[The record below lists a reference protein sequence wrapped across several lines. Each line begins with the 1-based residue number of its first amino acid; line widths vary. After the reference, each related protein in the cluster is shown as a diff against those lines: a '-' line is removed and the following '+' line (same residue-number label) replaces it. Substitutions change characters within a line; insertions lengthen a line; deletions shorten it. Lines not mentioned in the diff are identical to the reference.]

1 MNRAHKILSVLL
13 LGSYGLGIQLLDA
26 QTVSGRITD
35 RESSPVTGAAVVLQ
49 TPDSIFVSAAVSDA
63 DGRFTLSA
71 QPEQYRLIVQHLLY
85 RSRTVNGTGK
95 DVGTIVLQPADHTI
109 GEVVVKAE
117 RPIVRVEE
125 GRLNYDLEQIVRD
138 KVVNNTYEA
147 LQRLP
152 GVQEIGGKLTLAGAG
167 DVTVILNGKLTTM
180 DAGQLE
186 TLLRNTPVSRVEKV
200 EVMYSTPPQ
209 YHVRGASLNVV
220 LKRPN
225 DYSFQGEVN
234 ASYDNCYFN
243 AGNATGN
250 FRFSTPKLA
259 LDAMYGIDRV
269 HTMQYYNLFSRHTLD
284 GQVYSIEENEQLR
297 NKAYRHNMR
306 VAGEYHFNENSS
318 IDLAYTGKYM
328 PDIQENA
335 QTTGNFQTSDIDG
348 RREAHMHNIALHLR
362 SGFGLD
368 AGGDY
373 THYTT
378 DNRRWMRAEYAD
390 GNRNRFTLAGGQ
402 RIDRYNVYADQKH
415 KLSQGW
421 NLRYGVSYTQTH
433 NHDFQTY
440 TEVEGDIATPST
452 DSKLKEQTA
461 DFYVSLGKDCPS
473 GISWSVSGTGEYYS
487 IGNYRKWAFYPQAS
501 LTYMKTPEHILQ
513 LSLSTQ
519 KTYPGYW
526 EMQSSVSYIN
536 GYSEIWG
543 TPGLRPQTNY
553 SVNANYVVKQKYVFG
568 AYFSRTQDQFMQT
581 AYQSTERL
589 AMIYKM
595 MNWNYTQYVG
605 LMATVPFR
613 IGTWWDSRW
622 VAVEQYARHR
632 CDDFFDLPFDRKKWI
647 LQCQWDNTFKL
658 NKNLTFELRGFMQT
672 PAIQGTYDLKMVGT
686 VDAGVKWTFAGD
698 KATLSARCSDIFN
711 TSMPECN
718 LRYGGQDVRMENS
731 FYLRTL
737 TLNFSFRFGGY
748 KKKEIKEVDT
758 SRFRH

>member
-35 RESSPVTGAAVVLQ
+35 RESSPVTGATVVLQ
-49 TPDSIFVSAAVSDA
+49 TPDSTFVSAAVSDA
-63 DGRFTLSA
+63 DGHFTLSA

-95 DVGTIVLQPADHTI
+95 DVGIIVLQPADRTI

-152 GVQEIGGKLTLAGAG
+152 GVQEIGGKLTMTGAG
-167 DVTVILNGKLTTM
+167 DVTVILNGKPTTM

-209 YHVRGASLNVV
+209 YHVRGASLNIV

-234 ASYDNCYFN
+234 ASYSNCYFN

-328 PDIQENA
+328 PNIQEDA

-348 RREAHMHNIALHLR
+348 RREAQMHNIALHLR

-378 DNRRWMRAEYAD
+378 DNRRWMHAEYAD

-421 NLRYGVSYTQTH
+421 NLGYGVSYTQTH

-461 DFYVSLGKDCPS
+461 DFYVS
-473 GISWSVSGTGEYYS
+473 
-487 IGNYRKWAFYPQAS
+487 
-501 LTYMKTPEHILQ
+501 
-513 LSLSTQ
+513 
-519 KTYPGYW
+519 
-526 EMQSSVSYIN
+526 
-536 GYSEIWG
+536 
-543 TPGLRPQTNY
+543 
-553 SVNANYVVKQKYVFG
+553 
-568 AYFSRTQDQFMQT
+568 
-581 AYQSTERL
+581 
-589 AMIYKM
+589 
-595 MNWNYTQYVG
+595 
-605 LMATVPFR
+605 
-613 IGTWWDSRW
+613 
-622 VAVEQYARHR
+622 
-632 CDDFFDLPFDRKKWI
+632 
-647 LQCQWDNTFKL
+647 
-658 NKNLTFELRGFMQT
+658 
-672 PAIQGTYDLKMVGT
+672 
-686 VDAGVKWTFAGD
+686 
-698 KATLSARCSDIFN
+698 
-711 TSMPECN
+711 
-718 LRYGGQDVRMENS
+718 
-731 FYLRTL
+731 
-737 TLNFSFRFGGY
+737 
-748 KKKEIKEVDT
+748 
-758 SRFRH
+758 

>member
-1 MNRAHKILSVLL
+1 
-13 LGSYGLGIQLLDA
+13 
-26 QTVSGRITD
+26 
-35 RESSPVTGAAVVLQ
+35 
-49 TPDSIFVSAAVSDA
+49 
-63 DGRFTLSA
+63 
-71 QPEQYRLIVQHLLY
+71 
-85 RSRTVNGTGK
+85 
-95 DVGTIVLQPADHTI
+95 
-109 GEVVVKAE
+109 
-117 RPIVRVEE
+117 
-125 GRLNYDLEQIVRD
+125 
-138 KVVNNTYEA
+138 
-147 LQRLP
+147 
-152 GVQEIGGKLTLAGAG
+152 
-167 DVTVILNGKLTTM
+167 
-180 DAGQLE
+180 
-186 TLLRNTPVSRVEKV
+186 
-200 EVMYSTPPQ
+200 
-209 YHVRGASLNVV
+209 
-220 LKRPN
+220 
-225 DYSFQGEVN
+225 
-234 ASYDNCYFN
+234 
-243 AGNATGN
+243 
-250 FRFSTPKLA
+250 
-259 LDAMYGIDRV
+259 MYGIDRV

-284 GQVYSIEENEQLR
+284 GQIYSIEENEQLR

-348 RREAHMHNIALHLR
+348 RREAQMHNIALHFR

-378 DNRRWMRAEYAD
+378 DNRRWMHAEYAD
-390 GNRNRFTLAGGQ
+390 GNQNRFTLTGGQ

-415 KLSQGW
+415 KLHQGW
-421 NLRYGVSYTQTH
+421 NLGYGISYTQTH

-452 DSKLKEQTA
+452 DSKLKEQTT
-461 DFYVSLGKDCPS
+461 DFYISLGKDYPG

-513 LSLSTQ
+513 LSLSTR

-553 SVNANYVVKQKYVFG
+553 SVNANYILKQKYVFG

-605 LMATVPFR
+605 LMATVPFQV
-613 IGTWWDSRW
+613 GTWWDSRW

-658 NKNLTFELRGFMQT
+658 NKNLAFELRGFMQT

-686 VDAGVKWTFAGD
+686 VDAGVKWTFAGG

-731 FYLRTL
+731 FYLRTF
-737 TLNFSFRFGGY
+737 TLNFNFRFGGY

>member
-35 RESSPVTGAAVVLQ
+35 RESSPVTGATVVLQ
-49 TPDSIFVSAAVSDA
+49 TPDSTFVSAAVSDA
-63 DGRFTLSA
+63 DGHFTLSA

-95 DVGTIVLQPADHTI
+95 DVGIIVLQPADRTI

-152 GVQEIGGKLTLAGAG
+152 GVQEIGGKLTMTGAG
-167 DVTVILNGKLTTM
+167 DVTVILNGKPTTM

-209 YHVRGASLNVV
+209 YHVRGASLNIV

-234 ASYDNCYFN
+234 ASYSNCYFN

-328 PDIQENA
+328 PNIQEDA

-348 RREAHMHNIALHLR
+348 RREAQMHNIALHLR

-378 DNRRWMRAEYAD
+378 DNRRWMHAEYAD

-421 NLRYGVSYTQTH
+421 NLGYGVSYTQTH

-461 DFYVSLGKDCPS
+461 DFYISLGKDYPS
-473 GISWSVSGTGEYYS
+473 GISWSASGTGEYYS

-501 LTYMKTPEHILQ
+501 LTYMRTPEHILQ

-536 GYSEIWG
+536 GRPVHANGLSVHRTVGHDLQDDELELHAVRRSHGHGAVPGRNVVGFPLGSGG
-543 TPGLRPQTNY
+543 TIRAPPLR
-553 SVNANYVVKQKYVFG
+553 
-568 AYFSRTQDQFMQT
+568 
-581 AYQSTERL
+581 RL
-589 AMIYKM
+589 FRPSFRPEKVDFA
-595 MNWNYTQYVG
+595 
-605 LMATVPFR
+605 VPMGQHVQAEQESGFR
-613 IGTWWDSRW
+613 IARIHADSGHT
-622 VAVEQYARHR
+622 RHIR
-632 CDDFFDLPFDRKKWI
+632 
-647 LQCQWDNTFKL
+647 
-658 NKNLTFELRGFMQT
+658 
-672 PAIQGTYDLKMVGT
+672 
-686 VDAGVKWTFAGD
+686 
-698 KATLSARCSDIFN
+698 
-711 TSMPECN
+711 PEN
-718 LRYGGQDVRMENS
+718 
-731 FYLRTL
+731 
-737 TLNFSFRFGGY
+737 GGY
-748 KKKEIKEVDT
+748 GRCRGEMDLCRRQSHT
-758 SRFRH
+758 LCPLQRHIQYKYAGM

>member
-284 GQVYSIEENEQLR
+284 GQVYSIPE
-297 NKAYRHNMR
+297 
-306 VAGEYHFNENSS
+306 S
-318 IDLAYTGKYM
+318 
-328 PDIQENA
+328 
-335 QTTGNFQTSDIDG
+335 
-348 RREAHMHNIALHLR
+348 
-362 SGFGLD
+362 
-368 AGGDY
+368 
-373 THYTT
+373 
-378 DNRRWMRAEYAD
+378 
-390 GNRNRFTLAGGQ
+390 
-402 RIDRYNVYADQKH
+402 
-415 KLSQGW
+415 
-421 NLRYGVSYTQTH
+421 
-433 NHDFQTY
+433 TY
-440 TEVEGDIATPST
+440 F
-452 DSKLKEQTA
+452 L
-461 DFYVSLGKDCPS
+461 
-473 GISWSVSGTGEYYS
+473 
-487 IGNYRKWAFYPQAS
+487 
-501 LTYMKTPEHILQ
+501 
-513 LSLSTQ
+513 
-519 KTYPGYW
+519 
-526 EMQSSVSYIN
+526 
-536 GYSEIWG
+536 
-543 TPGLRPQTNY
+543 
-553 SVNANYVVKQKYVFG
+553 
-568 AYFSRTQDQFMQT
+568 
-581 AYQSTERL
+581 
-589 AMIYKM
+589 
-595 MNWNYTQYVG
+595 
-605 LMATVPFR
+605 
-613 IGTWWDSRW
+613 
-622 VAVEQYARHR
+622 
-632 CDDFFDLPFDRKKWI
+632 
-647 LQCQWDNTFKL
+647 
-658 NKNLTFELRGFMQT
+658 
-672 PAIQGTYDLKMVGT
+672 
-686 VDAGVKWTFAGD
+686 
-698 KATLSARCSDIFN
+698 
-711 TSMPECN
+711 
-718 LRYGGQDVRMENS
+718 
-731 FYLRTL
+731 
-737 TLNFSFRFGGY
+737 
-748 KKKEIKEVDT
+748 
-758 SRFRH
+758 

>member
-63 DGRFTLSA
+63 DGHFTLSA

-95 DVGTIVLQPADHTI
+95 DVGTIVLQPADRTI
-109 GEVVVKAE
+109 GEVVIKAE

-152 GVQEIGGKLTLAGAG
+152 GVQEIGGKLTLSGAG
-167 DVTVILNGKLTTM
+167 DVTVILNGKPTTM

-209 YHVRGASLNVV
+209 YHVRGASLNIV

-306 VAGEYHFNENSS
+306 VAGECHFDENSS

-328 PDIQENA
+328 PNIQDRKFPNQRHRRPSRSPDA
-335 QTTGNFQTSDIDG
+335 QH
-348 RREAHMHNIALHLR
+348 RIAPPFGIR
-362 SGFGLD
+362 SGCRWGLYALYDRQPEVD
-368 AGGDY
+368 ARRVCRRQPEPFHLGWRA
-373 THYTT
+373 T
-378 DNRRWMRAEYAD
+378 DRP
-390 GNRNRFTLAGGQ
+390 LQ
-402 RIDRYNVYADQKH
+402 RVCRPE
-415 KLSQGW
+415 
-421 NLRYGVSYTQTH
+421 TQTVPRM
-433 NHDFQTY
+433 
-440 TEVEGDIATPST
+440 E
-452 DSKLKEQTA
+452 
-461 DFYVSLGKDCPS
+461 S
-473 GISWSVSGTGEYYS
+473 GIW
-487 IGNYRKWAFYPQAS
+487 RLLYPN
-501 LTYMKTPEHILQ
+501 P
-513 LSLSTQ
+513 
-519 KTYPGYW
+519 
-526 EMQSSVSYIN
+526 
-536 GYSEIWG
+536 
-543 TPGLRPQTNY
+543 
-553 SVNANYVVKQKYVFG
+553 
-568 AYFSRTQDQFMQT
+568 
-581 AYQSTERL
+581 
-589 AMIYKM
+589 
-595 MNWNYTQYVG
+595 
-605 LMATVPFR
+605 
-613 IGTWWDSRW
+613 
-622 VAVEQYARHR
+622 
-632 CDDFFDLPFDRKKWI
+632 
-647 LQCQWDNTFKL
+647 
-658 NKNLTFELRGFMQT
+658 
-672 PAIQGTYDLKMVGT
+672 
-686 VDAGVKWTFAGD
+686 
-698 KATLSARCSDIFN
+698 
-711 TSMPECN
+711 
-718 LRYGGQDVRMENS
+718 
-731 FYLRTL
+731 
-737 TLNFSFRFGGY
+737 
-748 KKKEIKEVDT
+748 
-758 SRFRH
+758 